1 MTAQIDM
8 DRGGSWDAGAL
19 SSYGGRQHLRS
30 ISMQLQDIQSTVE
43 KCLQEVSR
51 TGRESEESEGVKGAI
66 ECGMHVTEEMMER
79 GTIVLQDAQ
88 SSLETFLSLLQPQK
102 VTSNLFDAD
111 LATVIYS
118 YSVPEPGT
126 MYS

>member
-51 TGRESEESEGVKGAI
+51 AGRVPEESEGWVKGAI
-66 ECGMHVTEEMMER
+66 ECDMQVTEEMVER
-79 GTIVLQDAQ
+79 GTTVLQDAQ

-102 VTSNLFDAD
+102 VTLMQIQ
-111 LATVIYS
+111 L
-118 YSVPEPGT
+118 
-126 MYS
+126 

>member
-1 MTAQIDM
+1 M

-30 ISMQLQDIQSTVE
+30 LSMQLQDIQSTVE

-51 TGRESEESEGVKGAI
+51 AGVPEMSEGRVKGAI
-66 ECGMHVTEEMMER
+66 ECDMQVTEEMVER
-79 GTIVLQDAQ
+79 GTTVLQDAQ

-102 VTSNLFDAD
+102 VTLMQIQ
-111 LATVIYS
+111 L
-118 YSVPEPGT
+118 
-126 MYS
+126 